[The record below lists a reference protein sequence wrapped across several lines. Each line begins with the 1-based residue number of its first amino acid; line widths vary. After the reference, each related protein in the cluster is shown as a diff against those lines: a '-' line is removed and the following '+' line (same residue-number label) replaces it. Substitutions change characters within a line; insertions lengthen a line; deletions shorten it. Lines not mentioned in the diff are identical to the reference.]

1 MNAFNTLSMQRK
13 LWLSLLPGMLLSLI
27 SIVLLLVMFLLT
39 PAVSEFSQHKV
50 SKPEK
55 PAQQEKLWVTTAV
68 EPLAELRR
76 TEAALVLEAQLDPNF
91 ALVWLPLV
99 AQHQALLSLMRWSSL
114 VDVGQEASNS
124 YEQLMHQLAQ
134 VQADQELWSEPI
146 NEQLIHYS
154 SAWQEQWQNWQVP
167 LVQSA
172 LLAMSDKSITAVKVK
187 PDESLTPEVAE
198 VEQISSWQTALMI
211 SLVLTLCW
219 WLLVVFCW
227 VSYWRQIWLPS
238 LRQSGLAQQSGDEMQ
253 WLMLAWRQRHQE
265 KQQLNNALAHWETY
279 QGQISGQMQVLQAA
293 KSQTHQWMLDQ
304 QQASGRLTQSLAR
317 MQQTAQEMSVLLD
330 RSGNQISG
338 SLAQAQQG
346 QHTVQQMRQTMLT
359 FTTELAHIQSAV
371 ARLVVDGQSVGQV
384 LKAIQ
389 GISEQIAMLSLN
401 AAIEAARA
409 GEYGRGFAVV
419 ADEVRRLANKTQ
431 ESTDEIRQIV
441 DNIQQ
446 ATADV
451 DTALNRSRDSHQASL
466 QTTEQALEWL
476 TPLSADLATA
486 NEQLQQSQS
495 QMTSWQAEAEQGQE
509 YAAQLKPSTA
519 TTQLVQG
526 IDQLSRSVQQRPM
539 PLKRG

>member
-1 MNAFNTLSMQRK
+1 MNAFNALSMQRK
-13 LWLSLLPGMLLSLI
+13 LWLSLLPGLVLSVMSVI
-27 SIVLLLVMFLLT
+27 LVMIWVLQQATLDSTQTSAPTLVSLNKDLT
-39 PAVSEFSQHKV
+39 ASQSSPSFPFIGSSV
-50 SKPEK
+50 ALS
-55 PAQQEKLWVTTAV
+55 QS
-68 EPLAELRR
+68 
-76 TEAALVLEAQLDPNF
+76 EAALSLEAQLDSNF
-91 ALVWLPLV
+91 ALSWLPLV
-99 AQHQALLSLMRWSSL
+99 AQQHQLLALMRWSTLPETQSEIE
-114 VDVGQEASNS
+114 QAHQ
-124 YEQLMHQLAQ
+124 QLMQSLAQ
-134 VQADQELWSEPI
+134 VQADQALWSEAV
-146 NEQLIHYS
+146 NDHLAQWSLALAQ
-154 SAWQEQWQNWQVP
+154 AWQAHQT
-167 LVQSA
+167 
-172 LLAMSDKSITAVKVK
+172 K
-187 PDESLTPEVAE
+187 SLTPVDALSTQAVVNAE
-198 VEQISSWQTALMI
+198 AVDDTVFTWLPTTLLV
-211 SLVLTLCW
+211 SLVLTLVW
-219 WLLVVFCW
+219 WLLVLFWW
-227 VSYWRQIWLPS
+227 VGYWQQVWLPS
-238 LRQSGLAQQSGDEMQ
+238 LRQSGLVGQSGDELQ
-253 WLMLAWRQRHQE
+253 WLMLAWRARQQE
-265 KQQLNNALAHWETY
+265 KQQLNHVLAHWETY

-330 RSGNQISG
+330 RSSNQISG

-371 ARLVVDGQSVGQV
+371 SRLVVDGQSVGQV

-451 DTALNRSRDSHQASL
+451 DNALTRSRDSHQASIE
-466 QTTEQALEWL
+466 TTEQALDWL

-486 NEQLQQSQS
+486 HQQLQQGQS
-495 QMTSWQAEAEQGQE
+495 HMTDLQVEAEQSEQ
-509 YAAQLKPSTA
+509 YAAQLKPSSA
-519 TTQLVQG
+519 ATQLVQG
-526 IDQLSRSVQQRPM
+526 VDQLSRAVQQRPM
-539 PLKRG
+539 SLKRH

>member
-1 MNAFNTLSMQRK
+1 MNAFNALSMQRK
-13 LWLSLLPGMLLSLI
+13 LWLSLLPGLVLSVMSVI
-27 SIVLLLVMFLLT
+27 LVMIWVLQQVTLDSVQT
-39 PAVSEFSQHKV
+39 SAPTLVSLNKDSTASQSSSPFPSISPSV
-50 SKPEK
+50 ALS
-55 PAQQEKLWVTTAV
+55 QS
-68 EPLAELRR
+68 
-76 TEAALVLEAQLDPNF
+76 EAALSLEAQLDSNF
-91 ALVWLPLV
+91 ALSWLPLV
-99 AQHQALLSLMRWSSL
+99 AQQHQLLALMRWSALPETQSEIE
-114 VDVGQEASNS
+114 QAHQ
-124 YEQLMHQLAQ
+124 QLMQSLAQ
-134 VQADQELWSEPI
+134 VQADQALWSEAV
-146 NEQLIHYS
+146 NDHLAQWSLALAQ
-154 SAWQEQWQNWQVP
+154 AWQAHQT
-167 LVQSA
+167 
-172 LLAMSDKSITAVKVK
+172 K
-187 PDESLTPEVAE
+187 SLTPVDALSTQAVVNAE
-198 VEQISSWQTALMI
+198 AVDDTVFTWLPTTLLV
-211 SLVLTLCW
+211 SLVLTLVW
-219 WLLVVFCW
+219 WLLVLFWW
-227 VSYWRQIWLPS
+227 VGYWQQVWLPS
-238 LRQSGLAQQSGDEMQ
+238 LRQSGLVGQSGDELQ
-253 WLMLAWRQRHQE
+253 WLMLAWRARQQE
-265 KQQLNNALAHWETY
+265 KQQLNHVLAHWETY

-330 RSGNQISG
+330 RSSNQISG

-371 ARLVVDGQSVGQV
+371 SRLVVDGQSVGQV

-451 DTALNRSRDSHQASL
+451 DNALTRSRDSHQASIE
-466 QTTEQALEWL
+466 TTEQALDWL

-486 NEQLQQSQS
+486 HQQLQQGQS
-495 QMTSWQAEAEQGQE
+495 HMTDLQVEAEQSEQ
-509 YAAQLKPSTA
+509 YAAQLKPSSA
-519 TTQLVQG
+519 ATQLVQG
-526 IDQLSRSVQQRPM
+526 VDQLSRAVQQRPM
-539 PLKRG
+539 SLKRH

>member
-1 MNAFNTLSMQRK
+1 MNAFNALSMQRK
-13 LWLSLLPGMLLSLI
+13 LWLSLLPGLVLSVMSVI
-27 SIVLLLVMFLLT
+27 LVMIWVLQQATLDSTQTSAPTLVSLSKDLT
-39 PAVSEFSQHKV
+39 ASQSSPSFPSIGSSV
-50 SKPEK
+50 ALS
-55 PAQQEKLWVTTAV
+55 QS
-68 EPLAELRR
+68 
-76 TEAALVLEAQLDPNF
+76 EAALSLEAQLDSNF
-91 ALVWLPLV
+91 ALSWLPLV
-99 AQHQALLSLMRWSSL
+99 AQQHQLLALMRWSTLPETQSEIEQVHQQLMQSL
-114 VDVGQEASNS
+114 VE
-124 YEQLMHQLAQ
+124 
-134 VQADQELWSEPI
+134 VQADQALWSEVV
-146 NEQLIHYS
+146 NDHLAQWSLALAQ
-154 SAWQEQWQNWQVP
+154 AWQAHQ
-167 LVQSA
+167 
-172 LLAMSDKSITAVKVK
+172 TR
-187 PDESLTPEVAE
+187 SLTSVDASSTQAVVNAE
-198 VEQISSWQTALMI
+198 TVDDIVGNPVFTWLLTTLLV
-211 SLVLTLCW
+211 SLVLTLVW
-219 WLLVVFCW
+219 WLLVLFWW
-227 VSYWRQIWLPS
+227 VGYWRQVWLPS
-238 LRQSGLAQQSGDEMQ
+238 LRQSGLVGQSGDELQ
-253 WLMLAWRQRHQE
+253 WLMLAWRARQQE
-265 KQQLNNALAHWETY
+265 KQQLNQVLAHWETY
-279 QGQISGQMQVLQAA
+279 QGQISGQMQVLQTA

-371 ARLVVDGQSVGQV
+371 SRLVVDGQSVGQV

-451 DTALNRSRDSHQASL
+451 DNALTRSRDSHQASL
-466 QTTEQALEWL
+466 ETTEQALDWL

-486 NEQLQQSQS
+486 NQQLQQSNAQIL
-495 QMTSWQAEAEQGQE
+495 TWQAEAEQSQQ
-509 YAAQLKPSTA
+509 YATQLKPSSA
-519 TTQLVQG
+519 ATQLVQG
-526 IDQLSRSVQQRPM
+526 VDQLSRAVQQRPM
-539 PLKRG
+539 SLKRH

>member
-1 MNAFNTLSMQRK
+1 MNAFNALSMQRK
-13 LWLSLLPGMLLSLI
+13 LWLSLLPGLLLSVLSVVFLFFMAFGQLEVKSVQEQASLNKDSTASQSSPYFPSI
-27 SIVLLLVMFLLT
+27 SPSVAL
-39 PAVSEFSQHKV
+39 SQ
-50 SKPEK
+50 
-55 PAQQEKLWVTTAV
+55 A
-68 EPLAELRR
+68 
-76 TEAALVLEAQLDPNF
+76 EAALSLEAQLDSNF
-91 ALVWLPLV
+91 ALSWLPLI
-99 AQHQALLSLMRWSSL
+99 AQRHQLLSLMRWSALLETQSEIE
-114 VDVGQEASNS
+114 QA
-124 YEQLMHQLAQ
+124 YQQLMQSLAG
-134 VQADQELWSEPI
+134 VQADQALWSEAV
-146 NEQLIHYS
+146 NESLVQWSL
-154 SAWQEQWQNWQVP
+154 ALAQEWQVFQAKSP
-167 LVQSA
+167 TSVDTSSTQAVLNAELVGQVVGNPAFAWLPTA
-172 LLAMSDKSITAVKVK
+172 LLV
-187 PDESLTPEVAE
+187 
-198 VEQISSWQTALMI
+198 
-211 SLVLTLCW
+211 SLVVTLFW
-219 WLLVVFCW
+219 WLLVLFWW
-227 VSYWRQIWLPS
+227 VGYWQQVWLPS
-238 LRQSGLAQQSGDEMQ
+238 LRQSGLVGQSGDELQ
-253 WLMLAWRQRHQE
+253 WLMLAWRARQQE
-265 KQQLNNALAHWETY
+265 KQQLNQVLAHWETY

-371 ARLVVDGQSVGQV
+371 SRLVVDGQSVGQV

-451 DTALNRSRDSHQASL
+451 DSALTRSRDSHQASL
-466 QTTEQALEWL
+466 ETTEQALDWL
-476 TPLSADLATA
+476 TPLSADLEMAHQ
-486 NEQLQQSQS
+486 QLQQGQS
-495 QMTSWQAEAEQGQE
+495 QMAHWQVEVEQTQQF
-509 YAAQLKPSTA
+509 ATQLKSA
-519 TTQLVQG
+519 TSATQLVQG
-526 IDQLSRSVQQRPM
+526 VDQLSRAVQQRPM
-539 PLKRG
+539 PLKRT